1 MQQPLPCSHSQG
13 AGGLLGG
20 RRPLWEDCLQ
30 GPDKS
35 VGCGLE
41 EDMTRLSI
49 SQKGGPTMAL
59 GQQGQMSLP
68 VEVES
73 QAGAVDVLAG
83 LPGPGGV

>member
-1 MQQPLPCSHSQG
+1 MPCSHSQG

-20 RRPLWEDCLQ
+20 RRPLREDCLQ

-41 EDMTRLSI
+41 EDVTWLCSR
-49 SQKGGPTMAL
+49 QKGGPTMAL

-73 QAGAVDVLAG
+73 RAGAVDATAG